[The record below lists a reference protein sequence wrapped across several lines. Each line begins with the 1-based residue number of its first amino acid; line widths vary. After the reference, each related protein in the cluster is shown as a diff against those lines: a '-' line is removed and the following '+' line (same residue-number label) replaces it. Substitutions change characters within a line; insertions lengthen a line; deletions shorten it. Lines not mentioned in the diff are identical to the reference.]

1 MQFGN
6 NWIEN
11 FPDCQMGRPWNF
23 FYQFFPNWTTCSP
36 IAYKLSGG
44 TSSCLKS
51 FYGRK
56 YSLILT
62 EEHMCLSFFFA
73 IFFNFIYKCK
83 RFQYMVTVNS
93 VTKVIYSAA

>member
-11 FPDCQMGRPWNF
+11 FPDCQIGRPWNF
-23 FYQFFPNWTTCSP
+23 FYQLFPKT

-62 EEHMCLSFFFA
+62 EEHMCLSFFFCYL
-73 IFFNFIYKCK
+73 F
-83 RFQYMVTVNS
+83 
-93 VTKVIYSAA
+93 